1 MTHAIYLES
10 AEAIQLLCVIKRLKF
25 KLLFTENCIWSVAAM
40 ANFEL
45 DLYSESVDLILKI
58 VFHKMDGF
66 SSQFKLIDSFELE
79 LFSES
84 DDSIQKLICLQFGL
98 QTNHWKVPLIRWF
111 YSEKKKMF
119 ANWTDPV
126 QV

>member
-1 MTHAIYLES
+1 
-10 AEAIQLLCVIKRLKF
+10 
-25 KLLFTENCIWSVAAM
+25 M

-66 SSQFKLIDSFELE
+66 SSQFKLTDSLE
-79 LFSES
+79 FNSLFNES

-98 QTNHWKVPLIRWF
+98 QTNH
-111 YSEKKKMF
+111 
-119 ANWTDPV
+119 
-126 QV
+126 